1 MASRRSGQSKTPAA
15 STSTR
20 TSPGKNANTL
30 LDEEPENMSFN
41 LAGSIG
47 GNEVFEA
54 KQVDDGDLNS
64 RSTGSSEE
72 EGDNTAGEFEEESE
86 KKSEE
91 DLSQGFPPFF
101 L

>member
-54 KQVDDGDLNS
+54 KQVDGDLNS

>member
-30 LDEEPENMSFN
+30 LEEEPENMSFN

-54 KQVDDGDLNS
+54 KQVDKGDLKS
-64 RSTGSSEE
+64 RSAGSSEE
-72 EGDNTAGEFEEESE
+72 DDTAG
-86 KKSEE
+86 
-91 DLSQGFPPFF
+91 
-101 L
+101 

>member
-72 EGDNTAGEFEEESE
+72 DDNTAGEFEEESE

-91 DLSQGFPPFF
+91 DLSQGFPPTV